1 MNTLRMLRAAMKNRE
16 VELRAE
22 LKDAEI
28 VRVIGSQIKQR
39 KESIRQYEVGGRMD
53 LAKKEE
59 EELEILMSF
68 MPEQISEEAVNR
80 VVIEIIEELGAKNM
94 KDMGMV
100 MKAAMA
106 RLAGSA
112 DGKMVNDIVRK
123 ELSGSVQ
130 SHN

>member
-1 MNTLRMLRAAMKNRE
+1 MKNRE